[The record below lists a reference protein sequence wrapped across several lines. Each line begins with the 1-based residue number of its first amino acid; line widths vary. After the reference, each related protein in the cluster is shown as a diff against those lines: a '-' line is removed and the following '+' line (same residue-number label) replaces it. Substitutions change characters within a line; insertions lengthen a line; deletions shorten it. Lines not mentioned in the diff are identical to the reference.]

1 MKLAPIVNHLQR
13 YLPYVTDAFSDM
25 LSINSINID
34 SQGLVTVETT
44 TDHGLS
50 NNQAVV
56 LTGVESRLIIDTS
69 QTEIDGNTVTFYTID
84 QHNLSEKVNF
94 KTGQL
99 IDTEGEVIAVVELSN
114 FGDPF
119 YDGLHKIKSIPS
131 GYSQTPKGRHKFLV
145 EFENTPPPITA
156 SQPLSFDGHLTG
168 VGGYHEISVIND
180 TTFAYQ
186 IANLAMNNIVLAG
199 DNIKVHKDVRVGAV
213 STSDMVS
220 KVYTSQ
226 PGGDIWAFI
235 TDASDRVSSQREMA
249 TDAETQQGKNQSYN
263 LLIIA
268 EFSIILIKNSSSEIT
283 SCFANDAME
292 DYKKAIINTLAGVQA
307 DNPIGDGNNY
317 LINYMGSDSFID
329 NGSVYAVVTNWQTSY
344 DIIASDTWRS
354 KQITTIKRVDE
365 AFSNGL
371 TANTNI

>member
-56 LTGVESRLIIDTS
+56 LRGIESRLIIDTS
-69 QTEIDGNTVTFYTID
+69 LTEIDGNTVTFYTKD
-84 QHNLSEKVNF
+84 QHNLTELVNF
-94 KTGQL
+94 KTGQS
-99 IDTEGEVIAVVELSN
+99 IDTKGEVIAVVELSN
-114 FGDPF
+114 FDDPF

-131 GYSQTPKGRHKFLV
+131 GYDKQQGRHKFLV

-168 VGGYHEISVIND
+168 VGGYHEISVID
-180 TTFAYQ
+180 SKTFTYQ

-199 DNIKVHKDVRVGAV
+199 DNIKVHKKVRVGAV

-220 KVYTSQ
+220 KVYTKQ
-226 PGGDIWAFI
+226 PGEDIWAFI

-249 TDAETQQGKNQSYN
+249 TDSETQQGKNQSYN

-268 EFSIILIKNSSSEIT
+268 EFSIILIKNSSSEI
-283 SCFANDAME
+283 SSYLANDAME

-307 DNPIGDGNNY
+307 DNPIGDGNSY
-317 LINYMGSDSFID
+317 LINYLGSDTFID
-329 NGSVYAVVTNWQTSY
+329 NGSVYAIVTNWQTSY